1 MDGPTLAPDRFS
13 GKKLGKYEVL
23 CRLSTGGMAEI
34 YLAFHRGVAGFRK
47 LVVLKKILP
56 EIDEDEDIVRMFV
69 DEARLTAQFNHP
81 HIAQV
86 YDLDSVDGELFLA
99 MEFVPGATLI
109 EVAQAT
115 RKIGEAIPIGF
126 TLAVCRDTALALHY
140 AHTFKDPLG
149 RPRQVIH
156 RDVAEKNIMVTYEG
170 TTKLLDFGIAKAQ
183 GRMTATAVGKV
194 KGTSGYMSPEQVV
207 GEELDA
213 RSDIF
218 SLGIVMHECLT
229 GMRLFYGKDAEAGM
243 MAALNQTPAAP
254 SEANPEVG
262 RELDQVVLKALARKR
277 EDRYESALEFAR
289 AIEKAGGN
297 RLWNPER
304 IGMFTQRLFKERRE
318 QTRVMME
325 GTSITGEIDLQ
336 AIFRASKEAKDRDLR
351 ELKEKET
358 TAPLGAPIKGQTPAE
373 AAAYELLKSVAQ
385 PAPPSPPAA
394 RSAQLPAMARPPKS
408 SPDLRSTL
416 KHQNSDEDEET
427 VINPRA
433 AAHVED
439 DEDAAE
445 RTIPVEVQGG
455 PPSADSPAR
464 QVRKPAP
471 IPWTEPPK
479 PKSHTLVI
487 IAVTVAVI
495 AVGAGI
501 AYYLGVF

>member
-1 MDGPTLAPDRFS
+1 MEFPVLAPDRFS

-69 DEARLTAQFNHP
+69 DEARLTAQFTHP

-140 AHTFKDPLG
+140 AHHFKDPLG
-149 RPRQVIH
+149 RPREVIH

-183 GRMTATAVGKV
+183 GRITATAVGKV

-229 GMRLFYGKDAEAGM
+229 GMRLFYGKDAESGM

-262 RELDQVVLKALARKR
+262 RELDAVVLKALARKR

-289 AIEKAGGN
+289 AIEKAGAN
-297 RLWNPER
+297 RLWNPDR
-304 IGMFTQRLFKERRE
+304 TGMFVQRLFKDRRE

-325 GTSITGEIDLQ
+325 GTTGTTGEIDLQ
-336 AIFRASKEAKDRDLR
+336 AIFRATKEARERDQ
-351 ELKEKET
+351 KEKET
-358 TAPLGAPIKGQTPAE
+358 TAPVGTPIKGQTPAD

-385 PAPPSPPAA
+385 PGPAP
-394 RSAQLPAMARPPKS
+394 RSAQLSKPVRS

-416 KHQNSDEDEET
+416 RQNSEEDEET

-433 AAHVED
+433 AKPMVED
-439 DEDAAE
+439 DDDAAE
-445 RTIPVEVQGG
+445 RTIPVEVQSG
-455 PPSADSPAR
+455 PPSSDAR
-464 QVRKPAP
+464 PRRSQVPY
-471 IPWTEPPK
+471 TEPPK
-479 PKSHTLVI
+479 PKRHTVLI
-487 IAVTVAVI
+487 AAVTVAVL
-495 AVGAGI
+495 ACAAGV
-501 AYYLGVF
+501 AYYLKLF